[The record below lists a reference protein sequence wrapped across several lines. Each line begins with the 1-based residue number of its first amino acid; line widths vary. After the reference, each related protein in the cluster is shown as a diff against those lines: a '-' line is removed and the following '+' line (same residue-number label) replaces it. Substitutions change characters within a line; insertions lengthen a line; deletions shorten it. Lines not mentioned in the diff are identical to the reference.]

1 MRVFKL
7 CIVALISL
15 TIFSCNSNKY
25 GGKKKLTNQLDSISY
40 AIGLDMGLRTKAN
53 FNEIDNDFF
62 VQGYISGV
70 DSTNILIHPKELNLI
85 LRTYFQEKKRKKDLA
100 KAEESK
106 RKLEKEFGKYKKEN
120 EDFLE
125 KNKSLKGIH
134 ITDSG
139 LQYLILKAGTGEK
152 PNANSKIKVN
162 FKGSLIDGSVFQS
175 TYIKN
180 VPYTTELNILMKG
193 WIEGIPLMKVG
204 SKYKFFIP
212 QELGYGAKVSSS
224 SKIKPFSTL
233 IFEVEL
239 LEIIKK

>member
-15 TIFSCNSNKY
+15 TIFSCNSKL
-25 GGKKKLTNQLDSISY
+25 GGKKKLTNQLDSVSY
-40 AIGLDMGLRTKAN
+40 AIGLDMGLRTRAN

-62 VQGYISGV
+62 IQGYISGV
-70 DSTNILIHPKELNLI
+70 DSTGILIHPKELNLI
-85 LRTYFQEKKRKKDLA
+85 LRTYFQEKKKKEELA
-100 KAEESK
+100 KAEETK
-106 RKLEKEFGKYKKEN
+106 RKLEKEYAQYKKEC

-134 ITDSG
+134 ITKSG
-139 LQYLILKAGTGEK
+139 LQYLVLKEGKGEK
-152 PNANSKIKVN
+152 PNADSKIKVN
-162 FKGSLIDGSVFQS
+162 FKGSLIDGSIFQS

-180 VPYTTELNILMKG
+180 VPYTTELNKLMKG
-193 WIEGIPLMKVG
+193 WIEGLQLMKVG